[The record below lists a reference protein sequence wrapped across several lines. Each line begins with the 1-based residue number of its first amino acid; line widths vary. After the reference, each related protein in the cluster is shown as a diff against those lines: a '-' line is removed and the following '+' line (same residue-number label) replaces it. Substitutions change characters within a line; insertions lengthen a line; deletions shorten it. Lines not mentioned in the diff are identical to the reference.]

1 MSAPVQ
7 RSVLVMLVFAG
18 LGAACAGRLEEV
30 IRGQAAGDLSCPE
43 SQVTV
48 SGRSGGGGVR
58 NYVVSACGRERSY
71 QAACNSLGTCVA
83 YPVRGQAD
91 ASPGGVDLWADAREP
106 ASTASTASTAAT
118 TSTAEPEPEEDT
130 ALSLVAPLAA
140 ARAGALDVDGSQ
152 AEAPEADVSET
163 EAPVVEAPVKVEVP
177 VVRSA
182 EPPGEPRVVTLRNE
196 CERTVALFIGADP
209 ATGAGRYTSLGS
221 MNTATIRL
229 RPGEP
234 VWLLDAKGVGLTS
247 IGVTGKVEE
256 IAVLEGCGGLMAR

>member
-1 MSAPVQ
+1 MFAPVQ
-7 RSVLVMLVFAG
+7 RSMLVLLVFG
-18 LGAACAGRLEEV
+18 SACAGRLEEV

-83 YPVRGQAD
+83 YPVRGRAE
-91 ASPGGVDLWADAREP
+91 ASPGGEDLWADAREP
-106 ASTASTASTAAT
+106 ASTAA
-118 TSTAEPEPEEDT
+118 AEPGPEDT
-130 ALSLVAPLAA
+130 TLLAPLAA
-140 ARAGALDVDGSQ
+140 ARAEALEVEGSPSDVPDGGSQ
-152 AEAPEADVSET
+152 TGVPGGEE
-163 EAPVVEAPVKVEVP
+163 PVPVDVP

-182 EPPGEPRVVTLRNE
+182 EAPGEPRAVTLRNE

-221 MNTATIRL
+221 MNTATLRL

-234 VWLLDAKGVGLTS
+234 VWLLDVKGAGLTS
-247 IGVTGKVEE
+247 IGVTGEVEE
-256 IAVLEGCGGLMAR
+256 IAVLAGCEGLAAR